1 MRKDLTINKTQI
13 SDWIEN
19 QNSEIIQQTEHALEQ
34 YARCFQETP
43 PLDLKNRILEQISVL
58 NAGRQI
64 IDLKNPPLL
73 TEKSNLLD
81 WTLALKGIEPPKD
94 FEDIH
99 LEPIHQDDKVQLFV
113 AWVRNKVPEEIHHDM
128 LESFMILEGSCI
140 CHIKDQNGNCREV
153 SMIAGDYITMQI
165 GEEHDIE
172 VSSEKPTKAILQWLK
187 IAA

>member
-13 SDWIEN
+13 SEWIEN
-19 QNSEIIQQTEHALEQ
+19 ENPEIIQQTEHALEQ
-34 YARCFQETP
+34 YAACFQETP
-43 PLDLKNRILEQISVL
+43 PVGLKNRILEQISGL

-99 LEPIHQDDKVQLFV
+99 LEPIHQDEKVQLFV
-113 AWVRNKVPEEIHHDM
+113 AWVRKLVPEEVHHDL
-128 LESFMILEGSCI
+128 LESFMLLEGSCT
-140 CHIKDQNGNCREV
+140 CHIKDINGNTRQV
-153 SMIAGDYITMQI
+153 FMNAGDFITMQI

-172 VSSEKPTKAILQWLK
+172 ITSEKPTKAILQWLK